1 MKKKNRYDFSSIESE
16 KPDTPSTDTNIISDP
31 RINFRIA
38 NCCASCRWFRLGEGE
53 TRKGYCRFK
62 IPSTMS
68 VRKQTGDKRSDEEI
82 MKSLGARLTHIT
94 NVCDGYE
101 LKKARNTI
109 IRVIKAT
116 NLPFDNLGNVIQKE
130 DYDFL
135 DDPTL
140 ERDLI

>member
-1 MKKKNRYDFSSIESE
+1 
-16 KPDTPSTDTNIISDP
+16 
-31 RINFRIA
+31 
-38 NCCASCRWFRLGEGE
+38 
-53 TRKGYCRFK
+53 
-62 IPSTMS
+62 MS